1 MWRKSH
7 HHRLGDDQALGH
19 AQGWN
24 VVATMRTP
32 RDGILPRSERLC
44 VLPLDVTVGHKGN
57 YEASAVGEVNVV
69 ELMKKNNAII
79 GGEGNGGIIYPESH
93 YGRDSLVG
101 VALFLTHLANKKMSV
116 SALRASYPEYYM
128 SKNKIE
134 LTPQIDVDA
143 ILIAMTEKY
152 KNEDITTIDGVKIDF
167 ASEWV
172 HLRKSNTEPII
183 RIYTEA
189 PSQEKADV
197 LALRIIDE
205 IKVIA
210 GI

>member
-1 MWRKSH
+1 M
-7 HHRLGDDQALGH
+7 
-19 AQGWN
+19 
-24 VVATMRTP
+24 T
-32 RDGILPRSERLC
+32 
-44 VLPLDVTVGHKGN
+44 
-57 YEASAVGEVNVV
+57 
-69 ELMKKNNAII
+69 
-79 GGEGNGGIIYPESH
+79 
-93 YGRDSLVG
+93 
-101 VALFLTHLANKKMSV
+101 V

-143 ILIAMTEKY
+143 ILVAMTEKY
-152 KNEDITTIDGVKIDF
+152 ENDSSTGSLSTIDGVKIDF
-167 ASEWV
+167 AKEWV

-189 PSQEKADV
+189 PSQQQADA

-205 IKVIA
+205 IKAVA